1 MTNEKYF
8 PKTLSQWESD
18 YGLFKNFP
26 RIVVACDFSQS
37 SFKLR
42 SGILPLLTKYVYYLK
57 TTCRIKLKFLLRTK
71 LLKNLLLAK
80 YLISVATPLH
90 FPKIIEVFSVKY
102 NRSIAFLRRLWSQ
115 SMRIKFRQKYGLVM
129 QNKYLYIIFSVLRKN
144 NRHSWRLNKSSKTF

>member
-1 MTNEKYF
+1 MVCLKIYRGLLSLATFLRVHSNSEAVSYLSWQSTYTN
-8 PKTLSQWESD
+8 
-18 YGLFKNFP
+18 
-26 RIVVACDFSQS
+26 
-37 SFKLR
+37 
-42 SGILPLLTKYVYYLK
+42 LK

-129 QNKYLYIIFSVLRKN
+129 QNKYLYIIFSVLRKS